1 MFQVTVEFKQP
12 WPDQGAMQLDLP
24 RLVGEIHVSPEAAS
38 QRAKGY
44 LTCEVGMAFRPGA
57 PTLIWGDRPVWRMPI
72 QLHLRGYSPITLS
85 DAINVD
91 AMTKEVIPLSLL
103 EITALQ
109 DRADD
114 FAIRFTSSTNSAS

>member
-12 WPDQGAMQLDLP
+12 WPEQGAMQVDVP
-24 RLVGEIHVSPEAAS
+24 RLVGEIHVSPAS
-38 QRAKGY
+38 AKQRAKGY
-44 LTCEVGMAFRPGA
+44 LTCEVGMAFRPGE
-57 PTLIWGDRPVWRMPI
+57 PTLIWGERPVWRMPI
-72 QLHLRGYSPITLS
+72 HLHLRGYDPITMLG
-85 DAINVD
+85 AINVD
-91 AMTKEVIPLSLL
+91 AMTGDVIPLSLL